1 MKKIIFAY
9 SLFSTVVLQA
19 QDKTA
24 PTFLERTEFKIGYV
38 GNIAWN
44 NGLDFGTE
52 YLLKENIKI
61 KEKKRSQKTIK
72 HHILLAGNLALTN
85 NFSSE
90 TDAGAFTTF
99 GLAWRR
105 TNTKGRQF
113 SIELNPLGYYRSF
126 LPETFEVVGDD
137 VKRIFLP
144 GRNYY
149 APSLSVGIGR
159 QREGK
164 TLSGWYLNLNF
175 MYRMPYN
182 TGLLPALYFQYGYR
196 FNAKKRR

>member
-1 MKKIIFAY
+1 MKNIIFAY
-9 SLFSTVVLQA
+9 SLFSTVALHA
-19 QDKTA
+19 QDMTA
-24 PTFLERTEFKIGYV
+24 PTLMERIEFKVGYV

-44 NGLDFGTE
+44 NGLDIGAE
-52 YLLKENIKI
+52 YLWKENVKI
-61 KEKKRSQKTIK
+61 KQKKRGQKTIK
-72 HHILLAGNLALTN
+72 HHLLLAGNLAFTN

-105 TNTKGRQF
+105 TNHKGRQF
-113 SIELNPLGYYRSF
+113 RIELNPLGYYRSF
-126 LPETFEVVGDD
+126 LPETFEVVDDD
-137 VKRIFLP
+137 VNRIFLP

-149 APSLSVGIGR
+149 APSLSFGIGR
-159 QREGK
+159 QREDK
-164 TLSGWYLNLNF
+164 KLSGWYLNLNF

-196 FNAKKRR
+196 FNAKKRK